1 MKILSKS
8 YVESLR
14 IVGNKFHNLHTN
26 PRFHHCYFYN
36 FIEIKHNCLRSHSKI
51 TCKGMIARQH
61 GHCFLNGKWFS
72 HLPFYA
78 NINTIN
84 AKFQAHCTKSFGDL
98 KEDRFLRFHNDNWNM
113 FMNTS
118 KGNTFFN
125 FEMLPRHVPMAWN
138 FQRTEIKYLFHFKA
152 FFHAQDITQVA

>member
-36 FIEIKHNCLRSHSKI
+36 FIEIKNNCLRSHSKI

-78 NINTIN
+78 NINIIN
-84 AKFQAHCTKSFGDL
+84 AKFQAHCTKSFGGL
-98 KEDRFLRFHNDNWNM
+98 KEDRFSRFHNDNWNSLWIQAREIHFLILKCCQGM
-113 FMNTS
+113 FLWHEIF
-118 KGNTFFN
+118 KGHRNQVS
-125 FEMLPRHVPMAWN
+125 LP
-138 FQRTEIKYLFHFKA
+138 F
-152 FFHAQDITQVA
+152 